1 MGSAPLASEFHRH
14 IVSSVA
20 TQIQQV
26 TVYNFEVEGDHSYVA
41 NGIAVHNCPSC
52 WSMHGSVHDVDE
64 PGPLDHQQ
72 GRCAAIPAVKPWAE
86 LGFDIDEP
94 ASVVPDAR
102 ALFDDLPLEQQTA
115 IMGAEKLKLL
125 QSGQIEWADLSTRRQ
140 TDGWRD
146 SFVPTSLADLQAKA
160 AA

>member
-52 WSMHGSVHDVDE
+52 WSMHGSVHNVDDF
-64 PGPLDHQQ
+64 GPIDHQQ
-72 GRCAAIPAVKPWAE
+72 GRCTSIPTTKSWAD
-86 LGFDIDEP
+86 LGFDIEEP
-94 ASVVPDAR
+94 PSVLPDAR
-102 ALFDDLPLEQQTA
+102 QVFDDLPAEQQTA
-115 IMGAEKLKLL
+115 ILGKDRLDLL
-125 QSGQIEWADLSTRRQ
+125 RSGQIQWADLATRRS

-146 SFVPTSLADLQAKA
+146 SIVPTPVSALLAKA
-160 AA
+160 S